1 MKGDVNVKKIFKL
14 FKLDSIRKKILVSF
28 AIIVSFTAIYG
39 VLSYIINT
47 SLMNS
52 SKEIIEEK
60 LVILNAENAL
70 AESINVRASAARAYV
85 LKGDEAYKDMYYEYS
100 KQADESMA
108 IIEKSE
114 HFGLLQN
121 ANFTAANWDKFIEER
136 VFAEYDAGNIED
148 ARFNITM
155 RDSDVESI
163 RSQFEAVAQQTENQ
177 IIEIGHM
184 MIEDTENAKLLLIIM
199 SVIIIVVA
207 ITTQIVLSSLVSKP
221 VVRLMKQMH
230 RITGGQLDVEPL
242 PIKTK
247 DEFGKL
253 AESTNNMTDQ
263 LKAIIG
269 QIQQVSSNVENS
281 SMSLKLSAAEVT
293 EGTHQTAVTVSQI
306 AEGTEEQASS
316 TMELRST
323 MTAFS
328 GQIEEANNNSQQ
340 VYQHSEVVRDMTE
353 NGRQLM
359 TDTTTQI
366 ERINAIVKTAVTKVE
381 NLNNQSKQ
389 ITNLVKVITD
399 IADQTNLLALN
410 AAIEAARAGEHGKSF
425 AVVADEV
432 RKLAEQVSLSVS
444 NISTI
449 VTSIQKETNE
459 VTTSLMAGYNEV
471 VKGSEQTNLSKE
483 TFEKISLAITD
494 MVSNIQTV
502 ALNLTSIS
510 QQTQSIDTSIETIA
524 SVSEQSAA
532 SSEEAA
538 ATVEEVA
545 SSMEQVSSNADEL
558 AANAEQLNDLVKQ
571 FKI

>member
-1 MKGDVNVKKIFKL
+1 MKKIFKL

-108 IIEKSE
+108 IIEKSG

-121 ANFTAANWDKFIEER
+121 ANFTAANWSKFIEER

-207 ITTQIVLSSLVSKP
+207 IITQVVLSSLVSKP

-230 RITGGQLDVEPL
+230 RISGGQLDVEPL

-471 VKGSEQTNLSKE
+471 IKGSEQTNLSKE

-502 ALNLTSIS
+502 ALNLTNIS

>member
-1 MKGDVNVKKIFKL
+1 MKKIFKL

-85 LKGDEAYKDMYYEYS
+85 LKGDESYKDMYYEYS

-121 ANFTAANWDKFIEER
+121 ANFTATNWSKFIEER

-207 ITTQIVLSSLVSKP
+207 ISTQIVLSSLVSKP

-242 PIKTK
+242 PVKTR

-269 QIQQVSSNVENS
+269 QIQQVSSNVEQS

-502 ALNLTSIS
+502 ALNLTNIS

>member
-1 MKGDVNVKKIFKL
+1 MKRFFKL

-28 AIIVSFTAIYG
+28 ALVVMFTAIYG

-85 LKGDEAYKDMYYEYS
+85 LKGDESYKDMYYEYRN
-100 KQADESMA
+100 QADESMA
-108 IIEKSE
+108 IIEKTE

-121 ANFTAANWDKFIEER
+121 ANFTATNWDKFIEER

-163 RSQFEAVAQQTENQ
+163 RSQFEAVAEQTENQ
-177 IIEIGHM
+177 IIEIGQM
-184 MIEDTENAKLLLIIM
+184 MIEDTESAKILLIVM
-199 SVIIIVVA
+199 SVIIILVA
-207 ITTQIVLSSLVSKP
+207 ITTQIVLSSMVSKP

-242 PIKTK
+242 PITTD

-253 AESTNNMTDQ
+253 AVSTNNMTDQ

-269 QIQQVSSNVENS
+269 QIQLVSSNVENS
-281 SMSLKLSAAEVT
+281 SMSLKISASQVT
-293 EGTHQTAVTVSQI
+293 EGTHQTAVTVGQI
-306 AEGTEEQASS
+306 ADGTEEQASS

-323 MTAFS
+323 MTAFA
-328 GQIEEANNNSQQ
+328 GQIEVANNNSQK

-359 TDTTTQI
+359 TDTTAQM
-366 ERINAIVKTAVTKVE
+366 EKINAIVNTAVSKVE
-381 NLNNQSKQ
+381 SLNEQSKQ

-425 AVVADEV
+425 AVVANEV
-432 RKLAEQVSLSVS
+432 KKLAEQVSLSVS
-444 NISTI
+444 SISTI
-449 VTSIQKETNE
+449 VTSIQKETHE

-483 TFEKISLAITD
+483 TFENISMAITD
-494 MVSNIQTV
+494 MVTNIQTV
-502 ALNLTSIS
+502 ASNLANIS
-510 QQTQSIDTSIETIA
+510 QQTQNIDTSIETIA

-532 SSEEAA
+532 SSEKAA

-558 AANAEQLNDLVKQ
+558 ASNAEQLNQLVKQ

>member
-1 MKGDVNVKKIFKL
+1 MKSFFKL

-28 AIIVSFTAIYG
+28 AIIVIFTATYG

-85 LKGDEAYKDMYYEYS
+85 LKGDESYKDMYYEYS

-108 IIEKSE
+108 IIENTAHS
-114 HFGLLQN
+114 GLLQN
-121 ANFTAANWDKFIEER
+121 ANFTAVNWNKFIEEQ

-155 RDSDVESI
+155 RDSDVEAI

-177 IIEIGHM
+177 IIEIGQM
-184 MIEDTENAKLLLIIM
+184 MIEDTESAKLLLIVM
-199 SVIIIVVA
+199 SVIIILVA
-207 ITTQIVLSSLVSKP
+207 ITTQIVLSSMVSKP

-242 PIKTK
+242 PVKTK

-269 QIQQVSSNVENS
+269 QIQLVSSNVENS
-281 SMSLKLSAAEVT
+281 SMNLKFSASEVT
-293 EGTHQTAVTVSQI
+293 EGTHQTAVTVAQI
-306 AEGTEEQASS
+306 ADGTEEQASS

-323 MTAFS
+323 MTSFA
-328 GQIEEANNNSQQ
+328 GQIEEANNNSQK

-353 NGRQLM
+353 NGRLLM
-359 TDTTTQI
+359 TETTSQI
-366 ERINAIVKTAVTKVE
+366 EKINAIVKTAVTKVE
-381 NLNNQSKQ
+381 SLNEQSKQ

-444 NISTI
+444 SISTI

-459 VTTSLMAGYNEV
+459 VTSSLMAGYNEV
-471 VKGSEQTNLSKE
+471 VKGSEQTNLSKT
-483 TFEKISLAITD
+483 TFEKISMAITE
-494 MVSNIQTV
+494 MVTNIQTV
-502 ALNLTSIS
+502 ASNLANIS

-558 AANAEQLNDLVKQ
+558 AANAEQLNQLVKQ